1 MANQV
6 MNSASAMLNEQF
18 NYLVPF
24 LMHFLPFSA
33 LEVTNILHTDWYL
46 QEHVVSAVS
55 WSWLINTCLISNFY
69 GDGLNYVSIETD
81 FLSYHMIW
89 LRAQETKE
97 NF

>member
-24 LMHFLPFSA
+24 LMHLCHSQLWESLTYFA
-33 LEVTNILHTDWYL
+33 LTLAKISPGTCGT
-46 QEHVVSAVS
+46 VS

-69 GDGLNYVSIETD
+69 GDGLNYVSMKTD
-81 FLSYHMIW
+81 FLSDHMIW
-89 LRAQETKE
+89 LKA
-97 NF
+97 